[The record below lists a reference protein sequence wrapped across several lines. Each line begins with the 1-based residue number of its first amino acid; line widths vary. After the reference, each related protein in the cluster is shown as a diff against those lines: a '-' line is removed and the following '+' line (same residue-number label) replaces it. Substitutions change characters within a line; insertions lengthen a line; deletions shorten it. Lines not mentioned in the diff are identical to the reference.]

1 MLTQSVTLGHVPLTQ
16 SHPFPVS
23 FLHWTGSDI
32 IRCTLIK
39 DHSGFWGETGSK
51 GSQSGKGQAARVD
64 VQAGGP
70 QASSSVTPSLSHFIC
85 ETGEIMA
92 SATYGHFRIND
103 MWKQLSTLLS
113 IY

>member
-1 MLTQSVTLGHVPLTQ
+1 MLRQSVTLGHVPLTV

-32 IRCTLIK
+32 TQCTLRK

-64 VQAGGP
+64 VPAGGP
-70 QASSSVTPSLSHFIC
+70 QASSSVTPSLRHFIC
-85 ETGEIMA
+85 EIGEIMA
-92 SATYGHFRIND
+92 SAAYGHFGIND
-103 MWKQLSTLLS
+103 M
-113 IY
+113 